1 MKKLLLTGL
10 ILAVA
15 AAAPAFAGDGE
26 CGHETQACLDY
37 LAKMSDRGY
46 AGIEFDE
53 KNHEAMV
60 VSSVVEGAPAQK
72 AGLKPGD
79 TLVAIN
85 GLRMSEEGAMYKIQE
100 AMTPGNTV
108 SVTFTRNGKEK
119 KSKVTLIEMPDA
131 VHAKLVG
138 EHMLQHATTEVA
150 SK

>member
-1 MKKLLLTGL
+1 MKKLLLSGL

-15 AAAPAFAGDGE
+15 MVAPAFAGDGE

-37 LAKMSDRGY
+37 MAKMANRGY

-53 KNHEAMV
+53 SNHEAMTVSAV
-60 VSSVVEGAPAQK
+60 VDGAPAQK

-79 TLVAIN
+79 VLLGVN
-85 GLRMSEEGAMYKIQE
+85 GIRLSEEGAMYKIQE
-100 AMTPGNTV
+100 AMIPGNTV
-108 SVTFTRNGKEK
+108 TFTYARNGKEK
-119 KSKVTLIEMPDA
+119 KGKLTLAEMPAA
-131 VHAKLVG
+131 VHAKMVG